1 MLIIGACN
9 CLLTSKWAYSWG
21 AGGGGGVNVEEL
33 ITGSL
38 Q

>member
-21 AGGGGGVNVEEL
+21 AGGGGVNVEEL